1 MNPLCSSSLHVEKV
15 AAATFSRVS
24 RLLLL
29 APLPGSKR
37 RKVRKPVGCP
47 PFRRTCRRSRIVSQG
62 LRPLTIPG
70 FLTGWELLQNE
81 PPLQQLLPYLKNS
94 VSARQASRTDTLC

>member
-29 APLPGSKR
+29 APLPGSKS
-37 RKVRKPVGCP
+37 RKVRKPEGFH
-47 PFRRTCRRSRIVSQG
+47 PFRRTCRRSRMERQG
-62 LRPLTIPG
+62 LRPLTIPV
-70 FLTGWELLQNE
+70 FLT
-81 PPLQQLLPYLKNS
+81 
-94 VSARQASRTDTLC
+94 A

>member
-1 MNPLCSSSLHVEKV
+1 MNPLYSSSLHVEKV

-29 APLPGSKR
+29 APLPGSKS
-37 RKVRKPVGCP
+37 RKVRKPEGFH
-47 PFRRTCRRSRIVSQG
+47 PFRRTCRRSRMERQG

-70 FLTGWELLQNE
+70 FLT
-81 PPLQQLLPYLKNS
+81 
-94 VSARQASRTDTLC
+94 VCHRRASPGGVFRLYYKSRIL

>member
-29 APLPGSKR
+29 APLPGSKS
-37 RKVRKPVGCP
+37 RKVRKPEGFH
-47 PFRRTCRRSRIVSQG
+47 PFRRTCRRSRMERQG
-62 LRPLTIPG
+62 LRPLTIPV
-70 FLTGWELLQNE
+70 FLTVCMFFLFGQFHSINLIF
-81 PPLQQLLPYLKNS
+81 PLFFGRDVTMIEIIYFL
-94 VSARQASRTDTLC
+94 